1 MVFPQTRSW
10 ATSCSKKQRSDDDC
24 TGTFAIRCKG
34 EVKTKLSFLTQV
46 GIRQK
51 NGLQKTF
58 KCIEM
63 QVKVAQG
70 IAADNLG
77 GKGAVLV
84 QRCCANCPDLGEI
97 HQDHSR
103 KKPIDLQA
111 GICG

>member
-1 MVFPQTRSW
+1 MQRG
-10 ATSCSKKQRSDDDC
+10 SKNQ
-24 TGTFAIRCKG
+24 A
-34 EVKTKLSFLTQV
+34 FLNA
-46 GIRQK
+46 GWDKIKK
-51 NGLQKTF
+51 NALQKTF

-63 QVKVAQG
+63 QNKVAQG

-111 GICG
+111 RICGWRKCQVSL